1 MDLYGKKEL
10 PRLLHELAQIPG
22 IYWIRILYCY
32 PEEITDE
39 LIDAIAAEPKVC
51 NYLDIPIQHA
61 SDNVLKRMGRRTDQ
75 AELRAIIGKLR
86 EKIPRYLLENDS
98 DQRIPWRDPGGFRGT
113 VSVC

>member
-1 MDLYGKKEL
+1 M
-10 PRLLHELAQIPG
+10 HELAQIPG

-75 AELRAIIGKLR
+75 AELRAII
-86 EKIPRYLLENDS
+86 
-98 DQRIPWRDPGGFRGT
+98 
-113 VSVC
+113 VSFGRRFPISV